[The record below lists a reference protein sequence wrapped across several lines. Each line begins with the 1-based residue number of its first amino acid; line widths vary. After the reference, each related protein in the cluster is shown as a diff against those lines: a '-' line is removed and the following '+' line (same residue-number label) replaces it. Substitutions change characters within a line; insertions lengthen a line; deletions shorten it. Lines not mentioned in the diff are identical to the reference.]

1 MNFESVDTHI
11 SRFVALIVSI
21 LLITYMIT
29 FNVLILYILFF
40 DFMMRMFCREEYSPL
55 FQVSKFL
62 KKLFRIE
69 DKFTD
74 GGAKRLAGF
83 FAIFFILTLFMG
95 YNLNLYI
102 FSIVVTV
109 IFLFCALLEAFFS
122 YCIGCK
128 IYFVIKKVYPSF
140 MS

>member
-1 MNFESVDTHI
+1 M
-11 SRFVALIVSI
+11 
-21 LLITYMIT
+21 
-29 FNVLILYILFF
+29 
-40 DFMMRMFCREEYSPL
+40 
-55 FQVSKFL
+55 
-62 KKLFRIE
+62 
-69 DKFTD
+69 
-74 GGAKRLAGF
+74 
-83 FAIFFILTLFMG
+83 LTLFMG

-128 IYFVIKKVYPSF
+128 IYFVIKKVYPGF